1 MQFCQFAIFLVGAFL
16 WGAWVSWGGGAY
28 GLCPW
33 SRVLRAPHLPRFI
46 LLANFSGIL
55 LVVLILDMISQS
67 MIAIC
72 SRFCSPEGVK
82 EISLL

>member
-1 MQFCQFAIFLVGAFL
+1 MPCLVRVVAL
-16 WGAWVSWGGGAY
+16 LAC
-28 GLCPW
+28 GLYPW

-46 LLANFSGIL
+46 LLASFSGTL

-82 EISLL
+82 EMSLL